1 MNSFYVAIITYSE
14 RRNDDLIN
22 KIGIIMYIYKDQ
34 NRDLVDRNY
43 NKEALKERFIS
54 VRKFTEDLCQSLI
67 AEDYV
72 IQSMPDASPVKWHL
86 AHTTWFFE
94 TFIINQYIKNYAF
107 YDSTFNFLFNSYY
120 VLAGER
126 FTRAKRGMLSRPGVE
141 EVYKFRQDINEKII
155 NLIETMD
162 SLKSDEINF
171 LIDLGLNHEQQHQE
185 LILTDIK
192 HLFSLNPLKPMYSE
206 KKRVDA
212 NEVGSLNWI
221 SFPEGIY
228 ETGNRSKEFVFDNET
243 PRHKT
248 FISAF
253 SLADRL
259 ITNKEYLNFIEEGG
273 YHRPELWLSDGWTT
287 VENEKWTS
295 PIYWEKTDNEWWAFT
310 LNGFNKIIPDEPVC
324 HISLYEADAY
334 ARWAGTRLPTEEE
347 WEAAASNKVIKG
359 NFAENS
365 YYHPIPLLEN
375 ANGLKQLFG
384 DVWEWTRSS
393 YSPYPGY
400 KTLPGALGEY
410 NGKFMSGQIVLRG
423 GSCATPVSHIR
434 STYRNFFPPNAR
446 WQFMGMRLA
455 KEEV

>member
-1 MNSFYVAIITYSE
+1 MYTYKE
-14 RRNDDLIN
+14 TNP
-22 KIGIIMYIYKDQ
+22 DQ
-34 NRDLVDRNY
+34 EKNY
-43 NKEALKERFIS
+43 NKQTLTERFIS
-54 VRKFTEDLCQSLI
+54 VRKFTEELCRTFI

-94 TFIINQYIKNYAF
+94 IFILNQHLKNY
-107 YDSTFNFLFNSYY
+107 TFHDTQYNFLFNSYY

-141 EVYKFRQDINEKII
+141 EVYKYRQVITDRMI

-162 SLKSDEINF
+162 PLKAEEINF
-171 LIDLGLNHEQQHQE
+171 LIELGLNHEQQHQE

-192 HLFSLNPLKPMYSE
+192 HLFSLNPLRPVYSDR
-206 KKRVDA
+206 KKIAGGDI
-212 NEVGSLNWI
+212 SPISWI

-228 ETGNRSKEFVFDNET
+228 ETGNRGKEFVFDNET

-248 FISAF
+248 FISNY

-259 ITNKEYLNFIEEGG
+259 ITNKEYIEFIEEGG
-273 YHRPELWLSDGWTT
+273 YSRPELWLSDGWK
-287 VENEKWTS
+287 VIESEKWDS
-295 PIYWEKTDNEWWAFT
+295 PLYWEKVDNEWNAFT
-310 LNGFNKIIPDEPVC
+310 LSGFDKVIPDEPVC
-324 HISLYEADAY
+324 HVSLYEADAF
-334 ARWAGTRLPTEEE
+334 ARWCGTRLPTEEE
-347 WEAAASNKVIKG
+347 WEAAASDKVIKG
-359 NFAENS
+359 NFVESGFYN
-365 YYHPIPLLEN
+365 PIPLLEN
-375 ANGLKQLFG
+375 VNGLKQLFG

-410 NGKFMSGQIVLRG
+410 NGKFMSGQYVLRG

-434 STYRNFFPPNAR
+434 ATYRNFFPPNAR
-446 WQFMGMRLA
+446 WQFMGIRLA
-455 KEEV
+455 KEEI